1 MKHGFGI
8 KLTKNEKSRMRY
20 KCVEGC
26 HWKVSAGKDKEA
38 NFWIGALYDTYTCSM
53 SFHSKQ
59 VSAHW
64 VVEKYVGQFLTNIKF
79 QAKDLVA
86 AVGRDVNVELAL
98 SKAYRARDIARCMV
112 RGDFYE

>member
-1 MKHGFGI
+1 
-8 KLTKNEKSRMRY
+8 MRY

-98 SKAYRARDIARCMV
+98 SKAYRARDIARCIV